1 MKAVFAS
8 LIGLAALLV
17 GGPDAATAAVIL
29 SPVLNLALWLL
40 RPVDGLE
47 ASSVGFRP

>member
-1 MKAVFAS
+1 MKAMFAS

-17 GGPDAATAAVIL
+17 GGPEAATVAVLL

-47 ASSVGFRP
+47 ASTVSWPP